1 MPSTPLELYFPFF
14 LQIGIAFILATG
26 LIGASAILGKRLKN
40 KVKDMPYE
48 CGIEPTGDAR
58 QSFSIKFYLV
68 AMLFILFDIEA
79 IFLFP
84 WAVVFRQLGVLAFF
98 SMLVFVLLILTGFFY
113 VWKKGALD
121 WSGISNDEM
130 KL

>member
-1 MPSTPLELYFPFF
+1 MPTNAIELYFPLL
-14 LQIGIAFILATG
+14 LQIGIAFVLAAG

-48 CGIEPTGDAR
+48 CGMAPSGDAG

-68 AMLFILFDIEA
+68 AMLFILFDIEV

-84 WAVVFRQLGVLAFF
+84 WVVVFRQLGLLAFF
-98 SMLVFVLLILTGFFY
+98 SMLVFVVLILTGFFY
-113 VWKKGALD
+113 VLKKGALEWARFD
-121 WSGISNDEM
+121 SDEL
-130 KL
+130 KP

>member
-1 MPSTPLELYFPFF
+1 MPTNAIELYFPFL
-14 LQIGIAFILATG
+14 LQIGIAFVLATG

-48 CGIEPTGDAR
+48 CGILPTGDAR
-58 QSFSIKFYLV
+58 QSFSVKFYLV

-84 WAVVFRQLGVLAFF
+84 WVVVFRQLGLLAFF

-121 WSGISNDEM
+121 WARFDSDEM